1 VETKPARPRL
11 AAWWLAA
18 LAIALLAT
26 ACSARDAPAGPGAP
40 PPGTPTSTAAGTAT
54 PSAAARVSDPAF
66 TALPGATA
74 SYGILGAAAYRIEVP
89 DNWNGDLVL
98 FAHGVQLGQTEASVE
113 MPPGNLRATWIAGG
127 YAWAASSYSATFYVP
142 DIGAEDT
149 LALLDHFEQEVGK
162 PRRVYIAGESMGGHV
177 AVLLLEQHAE
187 RFAGGLAVCGA
198 VAGQDQLD
206 YLVSWAMAAEL
217 VSGVE
222 VPVGKGVVRAT
233 LALLT
238 DMADALGRPGALT
251 PAGEQF
257 LSIMREFTGG
267 PRPFF
272 EEGFA
277 AQFGFNFGL
286 LLLDPDRQT
295 APVAAATNSDA
306 VYQVEDGL
314 GITAA
319 EVNARIRRLPADPT
333 ARDPLREPGAVPT
346 TGALAVPLLTLH
358 TTGDMF
364 VPISQQQIYRRRV
377 EANGAG
383 ALLVQRA
390 IREAGHCRF
399 SAAELDRA
407 WTDLVRWVEDGVR
420 PAGDDLLGD
429 LRDIGRQFTV
439 PLRPGDPG
447 TP

>member
-1 VETKPARPRL
+1 MWL
-11 AAWWLAA
+11 LAA
-18 LAIALLAT
+18 LAAAVLV
-26 ACSARDAPAGPGAP
+26 ACSGRGGVAPGAP
-40 PPGTPTSTAAGTAT
+40 PSSGTPPAATAPAT
-54 PSAAARVSDPAF
+54 PGVRSWVPAASGGPDVADPAF

-74 SYGILGAAAYRIEVP
+74 SYGILGGAAFRIEVP

-98 FAHGVQLGQTEASVE
+98 FAHGVQLGRTTASVE
-113 MPPGNLRATWIAGG
+113 MPPGNLRQTWVDGG

-142 DIGAEDT
+142 DTGAEDT
-149 LALLDHFEQEVGK
+149 LALLDHFASTVGE

-177 AVLLLEQHAE
+177 AVLLLEHHPE

-222 VPVGKGVVRAT
+222 VPVGRGVVRTA

-238 DMADALGRPGALT
+238 DMSEALGRPGALT

-257 LSIMREFTGG
+257 RSIMREFTGG

-306 VYQVEDGL
+306 VYQVDEGL
-314 GITAA
+314 GITAG
-319 EVNARIRRLPADPT
+319 EVNARIRRLPADPA
-333 ARDPLREPGAVPT
+333 ARDPVREPGAVPT
-346 TGALAVPLLTLH
+346 TGNLAAPLLTLH

-364 VPISQQQIYRRRV
+364 VPISQEQIYRQRV
-377 EANGAG
+377 EANGHG
-383 ALLVQRA
+383 DLLVQRA
-390 IREAGHCRF
+390 IREALHCRF
-399 SAAELDRA
+399 SATELDRA
-407 WTDLVRWVEDGVR
+407 WADLVRWVEDGVR

-429 LRDIGRQFTV
+429 LRDIGRQFTE

-447 TP
+447 LR